1 MEESKGERTMQTP
14 PTEEEGL
21 LEIDIST
28 LIKAVMTRW
37 RLVTGICGT
46 VIVLALAYCFLATPI
61 YQATCRMLVE
71 PGTLKVTNIQDVYD
85 SEFGSDAKGRDA
97 FLMTQ
102 IETIKSD
109 HILARVFEHFRL
121 GEKKEFEGVRE
132 PLKALEKRIVIKQIP
147 NTYLIDIG
155 FKWDDARFSAEASN
169 YIADIYMQDSQQR
182 ASGFSQRGL
191 EKLQEELLNME
202 KNRISAIETL
212 NAYKRKNNILSV
224 ESSQQLGIARL
235 TKLDEA
241 HSSLY

>member
-61 YQATCRMLVE
+61 SATCRMLVE

-121 GEKKEFEGVRE
+121 GEKKNTEGVRE

-155 FKWDDARFSAEASN
+155 FKPDDARFSAEASN
-169 YIADIYMQDSQQR
+169 YIADIYMQDSQQQ
-182 ASGFSQRGL
+182 GQRFL
-191 EKLQEELLNME
+191 
-202 KNRISAIETL
+202 A
-212 NAYKRKNNILSV
+212 
-224 ESSQQLGIARL
+224 ARFG
-235 TKLDEA
+235 EA
-241 HSSLY
+241 AGRTAEHGKEPHQRH

>member
-132 PLKALEKRIVIKQIP
+132 PLKALGK
-147 NTYLIDIG
+147 TY
-155 FKWDDARFSAEASN
+155 RHQ
-169 YIADIYMQDSQQR
+169 ADSEYVPDR
-182 ASGFSQRGL
+182 YR
-191 EKLQEELLNME
+191 LQM
-202 KNRISAIETL
+202 
-212 NAYKRKNNILSV
+212 
-224 ESSQQLGIARL
+224 G
-235 TKLDEA
+235 
-241 HSSLY
+241 